1 MATPPASVPIPTP
14 GDIATGTKVVLGN
27 IPLPG
32 VDQATALVDSA
43 TAVRR
48 WISDRHNWVRVGWF
62 VGGSLLLWAGVVV
75 LARKPIIATAQGA
88 GTAVKDTAI
97 AGAIL

>member
-14 GDIATGTKVVLGN
+14 GDIATGTKVVLGS

-32 VDQATALVDSA
+32 LDQAATLVDSV

-48 WISDRHNWVRVGWF
+48 WVSDRHNWVRVGWF
-62 VGGSLLLWAGVVV
+62 VGGSLLLWAGVLV
-75 LARKPIIATAQGA
+75 LARKPIVATAKGA
-88 GTAVKDTAI
+88 GAAAKDTAV